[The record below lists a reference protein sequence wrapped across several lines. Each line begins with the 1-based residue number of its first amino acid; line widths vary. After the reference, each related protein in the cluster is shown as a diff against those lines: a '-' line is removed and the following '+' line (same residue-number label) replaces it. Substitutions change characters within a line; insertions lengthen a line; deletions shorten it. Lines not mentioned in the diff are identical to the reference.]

1 MLYPLGGLSLLLS
14 VSEAFFEAEEVEEPV
29 LFAEVLLAGAA
40 FAVVVALLVV
50 VATCGLA
57 CSSQWN
63 GSKLVFGSTQDGFLE
78 A

>member
-1 MLYPLGGLSLLLS
+1 MLS

-50 VATCGLA
+50 VATSGLA